1 MNFIK
6 AHLVGSIKRFFKEY
20 DDVMKIDSASKF
32 IYIDDPIKT
41 KRKTINRINAWFPFD
56 KNDFVNSGWHELT
69 GGEIM
74 EIYKRL
80 KHNKIYILKN
90 IDKKSYKIR
99 RKL

>member
-20 DDVMKIDSASKF
+20 DNVMKIESSRF
-32 IYIDDPIKT
+32 IYLDEPIKT
-41 KRKTINRINAWFPFD
+41 KKKNINRISAWFPFD
-56 KNDFVNSGWHELT
+56 KNEVVNSGWHELT

-74 EIYKRL
+74 EIYKKL

-90 IDKKSYKIR
+90 IDKRSYKIR
-99 RKL
+99 RKV